1 MRSRVALIDG
11 MEHCCQHEVRRE
23 LPDAADPGAEYIC
36 PMHSEVRQIGPGDC
50 PICGMALEPAGGGGD
65 ADESE
70 LRDMTRRLI
79 VAAALSLPVF
89 IIGMSHILHGSA
101 LSHWAATPAGR
112 WVQALGATPVLFWCG
127 WPLLRRA
134 WMSIKHRSAN
144 MFTLIA
150 TGTLAAWTF
159 SMVALLAPRAVGT
172 ADLYFEA
179 AAVIITLVLAGQ
191 VLELRARR
199 RTGDALRALM
209 DLAPV
214 VAWKIG
220 KDGTAAEVPLSDV
233 LPADLLRV
241 KPGGKV
247 PVDGTVVSGTGT
259 LDESMLTG
267 ESMPVEIR
275 SGLRVRAGTLNG
287 SGSFDLRA
295 EGVGSSTL
303 LAQIIAMVG
312 EAQRARA
319 PVQDLADRV
328 AAVFVPMVAGA
339 AAVSFVAWL
348 AFGGSLAQ
356 AVTAA
361 VSVLIIACPCAIGL
375 AVPMSIMVGVGRA
388 ARSGVLVRQPAALER
403 LEKIDTLCLDKT
415 GTLTTGRPEVARI
428 VCAPGMDEERLLSL
442 AAGLEQ
448 HSEHPLAASIVRRA
462 AEANATAVAAED
474 FSATAGGGVAGSI
487 NGQSVRIGTP
497 DFAGTT
503 GQNAGD
509 EEGFSRLDLSVDGAW
524 VGTFFVA
531 DTIKPSAREALGA
544 LRRLGVRPV
553 MLTGDRA
560 GAARR
565 VAEELGIED
574 YHSGLLPAN
583 KARFIGDLQKLGK
596 RVCMA
601 GDGINDAPALAAADT
616 GIAMGPGSDVAKE
629 TADFVLVRGS
639 LDGIVRTFTLGRAIM
654 SNIRGNLFL
663 AFFYN
668 ALGIPLAAGVLYPFT
683 GWLLSPMIAGAAMS
697 LSSVSVIANAL
708 RLAGRGT
715 ARRSEISSPDSNKR
729 AILPI

>member
-1 MRSRVALIDG
+1 
-11 MEHCCQHEVRRE
+11 
-23 LPDAADPGAEYIC
+23 
-36 PMHSEVRQIGPGDC
+36 
-50 PICGMALEPAGGGGD
+50 MALEPAGGGGD
-65 ADESE
+65 GDESE

-79 VAAALSLPVF
+79 VAAALTLPVF
-89 IIGMSHILHGSA
+89 VLGMSHIFHGSA
-101 LSHWAATPAGR
+101 LSHWAATPTGR

-127 WPLLRRA
+127 WPFLRRA

-150 TGTLAAWTF
+150 TGTLAAWSF
-159 SMVALLAPRAVGT
+159 SMVALLAPHAVGT
-172 ADLYFEA
+172 TDLYFEA

-209 DLAPV
+209 DLAPA

-220 KDGTAAEVPLSDV
+220 NNGTVGEVPLSEV
-233 LPADLLRV
+233 SPGDLLRV

-259 LDESMLTG
+259 VDESMLTG
-267 ESMPVEIR
+267 ESLPVEIR
-275 SGLRVRAGTLNG
+275 TGLRVRAGTLNG

-295 EGVGSSTL
+295 EDVGSSTL

-328 AAVFVPMVAGA
+328 AAVFVPVVAGA
-339 AAVSFVAWL
+339 AAISFVAWL
-348 AFGGSLAQ
+348 VFGGSLAQ
-356 AVTAA
+356 AITAA

-415 GTLTTGRPEVARI
+415 GTLTNGLPEVVRTI
-428 VCAPGMDEERLLSL
+428 CAPGMDEGRLLAL
-442 AAGLEQ
+442 TAGLEE
-448 HSEHPLAASIVRRA
+448 HSEHPLGASILRHAEKAKVIA
-462 AEANATAVAAED
+462 AKAEA
-474 FSATAGGGVAGSI
+474 FSSTAGGGVAGSI
-487 NGQSVRIGTP
+487 DGHAVRVGTP
-497 DFAGTT
+497 DFAGT
-503 GQNAGD
+503 NAHSAGD
-509 EEGFSRLDLSVDGAW
+509 EEGFSRLDVSVDGNWA
-524 VGTFFVA
+524 GTFFVA

-544 LRRLGVRPV
+544 LRHLGVRPV

-574 YHSGLLPAN
+574 YQSGLLPAD
-583 KARFIGDLQKLGK
+583 KARFIGELQQRGK

-616 GIAMGPGSDVAKE
+616 GIAVGPGSDVAKE

-639 LDGIVRTFTLGRAIM
+639 LDGIVRTFILGRAIM
-654 SNIRGNLFL
+654 RNIRENLFL
-663 AFFYN
+663 AFVYN

-708 RLAGRGT
+708 RLARVGPLESSGRYAPPGRG
-715 ARRSEISSPDSNKR
+715 R
-729 AILPI
+729 